1 MKLITKSKISSK
13 TFQKRMD
20 VLAKIIDVAGVA
32 HTQYV
37 LLLISEKELETKR
50 KQIAIEGYNLL
61 FKDKIYEA

>member
-37 LLLISEKELETKR
+37 LLLISEKELEIKI

-61 FKDKIYEA
+61 FKDKIYEV

>member
-1 MKLITKSKISSK
+1 MKLITKSKISST
-13 TFQKRMD
+13 TFKKRID

-61 FKDKIYEA
+61 FKDKIYEI

>member
-20 VLAKIIDVAGVA
+20 VLAKIIDVAEVA

-61 FKDKIYEA
+61 FKNKIYEV

>member
-61 FKDKIYEA
+61 FKDKIYEV